1 MVVYVAIYIACVYV
15 YVLQGHMLILI
26 IAHALLIS
34 LSCRPIAPS
43 YTKLTGRNVLTTP
56 GLVDVFNHCMLKYL
70 LHWLCHG
77 LTDHHVIT

>member
-43 YTKLTGRNVLTTP
+43 YTKADWEEHAHNTGPCGCVQSLHAQVSVT
-56 GLVDVFNHCMLKYL
+56 LVMSWPD
-70 LHWLCHG
+70 
-77 LTDHHVIT
+77 